1 MATVK
6 VNSRSPY
13 YVTATGEEGGTIAN
27 ASVSISGPSIGTT
40 NSNITLTAV
49 ANNFTPV
56 SYAWTGGAIAG
67 NTNSAVSTDP
77 PTFCTTPLS
86 ATFES

>member
-13 YVTATGEEGGTIAN
+13 YVTATGGEGGTIAN

-40 NSNITLTAV
+40 NSNITITAV

-67 NTNSAVSTDP
+67 NTNSAEKFTE
-77 PTFCTTPLS
+77 T
-86 ATFES
+86 